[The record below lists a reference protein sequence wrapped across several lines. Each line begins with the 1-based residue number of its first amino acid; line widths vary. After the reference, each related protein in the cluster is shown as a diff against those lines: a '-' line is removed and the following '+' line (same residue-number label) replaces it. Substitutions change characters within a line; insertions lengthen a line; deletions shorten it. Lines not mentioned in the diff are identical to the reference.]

1 MRRLAVLAL
10 FLALAFAWAGCASP
24 RSNFY
29 SLGSAAKPA
38 AASAD
43 YSVAVGPVTVPAEV
57 DRPQMVVRVGPNEVA
72 VEEFHRWASP
82 LPEAIARAVAGNL
95 SAALGTPYVSVYPEP
110 TSAGARYRV
119 VIDVMVFDSAP
130 GESASLDAVWAVRSA
145 RDGTSRAGRTLARE
159 APQEKG
165 YPALA
170 AAHSR
175 ALGKMSSDI
184 AEAINALERGRP

>member
-1 MRRLAVLAL
+1 MHVL
-10 FLALAFAWAGCASP
+10 FLAPVFVWAGCASP

-29 SLGSAAKPA
+29 SLGSTAKPV
-38 AASAD
+38 AASAG

-57 DRPQMVVRVGPNEVA
+57 DRPQMVVRVGPNEVV
-72 VEEFHRWASP
+72 VEEFHRWASS
-82 LPEAIARAVAGNL
+82 LPDAIARAVAGNL

-119 VIDVMVFDSAP
+119 VIDVMGFDSAP

-184 AEAINALERGRP
+184 AEAIRALERGRP

>member
-1 MRRLAVLAL
+1 MRRVAMLAL

-29 SLGSAAKPA
+29 SLGSAAKSA
-38 AASAD
+38 AAAAD

-82 LPEAIARAVAGNL
+82 LPDAIARAVAGNL

-119 VIDVMVFDSAP
+119 VIDVMAFDSAP

-159 APQEKG
+159 APREKG

-184 AEAINALERGRP
+184 AEAIRALARGTP